1 MLKVYTRH
9 ERYFLSM
16 GLSHIYWAWDYLVF
30 PDHGTISYFL
40 IIGLSRIYWAWDYLV
55 FTEHWTISY
64 LLSMG
69 LSRFLMSM
77 GLSRVYWAWDYL
89 VITEHGTISY
99 FLMSM
104 RLSRVYWSL
113 DYLVFTEHGT
123 ISYLLSIGFSRILLF
138 LLASYSCLFKT
149 NCAFIWLAV
158 SNIYIYIYTL
168 RCFHIRSFTYMH
180 YCNN

>member
-1 MLKVYTRH
+1 M
-9 ERYFLSM
+9 
-16 GLSHIYWAWDYLVF
+16 
-30 PDHGTISYFL
+30 
-40 IIGLSRIYWAWDYLV
+40 GLSRISWSWDYLI
-55 FTEHWTISY
+55 FPHHWTISY

-69 LSRFLMSM
+69 LSRI
-77 GLSRVYWAWDYL
+77 YW
-89 VITEHGTISY
+89 T
-99 FLMSM
+99 
-104 RLSRVYWSL
+104 L

-123 ISYLLSIGFSRILLF
+123 ISFFNEHGTISCLLSMGLSRNYWAWDYLVFFNEHETLSCLLIIGFSRILLF
-138 LLASYSCLFKT
+138 LLTSYSCLFKT